1 MSKNY
6 FLLIVCTAFLS
17 LISCSKAVNN
27 NVDDESGNNSSDKDH
42 YYVKYIANTS
52 DIAISEVIINTEKGQ
67 LSLPGTGSFE
77 EIIGPVEK
85 GFEAFIEVIVK
96 NGQYRNGST
105 QIEIYSSI
113 NNEPFALKLHERGS
127 LASPPTD
134 TYPGSMS
141 ATYIVGE

>member
-1 MSKNY
+1 MSKSY
-6 FLLIVCTAFLS
+6 FLFIVCTAFLS

-52 DIAISEVIINTEKGQ
+52 DIAISEVIINTEKGH

-96 NGQYRNGST
+96 NGQQESY
-105 QIEIYSSI
+105 
-113 NNEPFALKLHERGS
+113 
-127 LASPPTD
+127 
-134 TYPGSMS
+134 
-141 ATYIVGE
+141 

>member
-1 MSKNY
+1 MSKSY
-6 FLLIVCTAFLS
+6 FLFIVCTAFLS

-52 DIAISEVIINTEKGQ
+52 DIAISEVIINTEKGH

-96 NGQYRNGST
+96 MVNIVMVVHR
-105 QIEIYSSI
+105 
-113 NNEPFALKLHERGS
+113 LKYI
-127 LASPPTD
+127 LA
-134 TYPGSMS
+134 
-141 ATYIVGE
+141 